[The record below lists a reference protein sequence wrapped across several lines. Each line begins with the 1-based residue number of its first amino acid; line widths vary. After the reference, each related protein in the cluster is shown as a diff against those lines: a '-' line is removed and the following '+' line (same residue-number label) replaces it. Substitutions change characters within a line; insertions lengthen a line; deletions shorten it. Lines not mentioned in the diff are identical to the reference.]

1 MTQGTDTP
9 PLLTALEL
17 DRLRARL
24 EAQDTRIEELHGL
37 LRPLHAKL
45 HRMQRIAPGMSRL
58 GAIILAAPA
67 VAVTALAVIVGILSW
82 QQDRRIAPAPV
93 AAEAPAVQTPTAQSQ
108 PSRFMLP
115 PLRPPTSRG

>member
-1 MTQGTDTP
+1 
-9 PLLTALEL
+9 
-17 DRLRARL
+17 
-24 EAQDTRIEELHGL
+24 
-37 LRPLHAKL
+37 
-45 HRMQRIAPGMSRL
+45 MSRL

>member
-1 MTQGTDTP
+1 MTERTDTP

-24 EAQDTRIEELHGL
+24 EAQDARIEELQGL
-37 LRPLHAKL
+37 L
-45 HRMQRIAPGMSRL
+45 RIAPGMSRL
-58 GAIILAAPA
+58 GAVIITAPA

-82 QQDRRIAPAPV
+82 QQAEHMGPAPV
-93 AAEAPAVQTPTAQSQ
+93 AVEAPAIPAPTAQSQ

-115 PLRPPTSRG
+115 PLRPPNSRG